1 MDELA
6 ILKQTDDFES
16 EANERIKIIK
26 WLSNKE
32 KAELLPRVT
41 YDRLALQKYEE
52 IQDITVNLL
61 SDERDNALEERDI
74 YKNELEKSDAHNEE
88 NIKNALK
95 SLRKNKPLIV
105 SNERTKR
112 KFLKTLELLTRT
124 NRKAINS

>member
-1 MDELA
+1 
-6 ILKQTDDFES
+6 
-16 EANERIKIIK
+16 
-26 WLSNKE
+26 LSNKE

-61 SDERDNALEERDI
+61 SDERDNALEFRDI

-112 KFLKTLELLTRT
+112 KFLKTLELLTRI
-124 NRKAINS
+124 NRKAIKS

>member
-1 MDELA
+1 
-6 ILKQTDDFES
+6 
-16 EANERIKIIK
+16 
-26 WLSNKE
+26 LSNKE

-88 NIKNALK
+88 NIKNL
-95 SLRKNKPLIV
+95 
-105 SNERTKR
+105 
-112 KFLKTLELLTRT
+112 
-124 NRKAINS
+124 

>member
-61 SDERDNALEERDI
+61 SDERDNALEFRDI

-88 NIKNALK
+88 NIKNL
-95 SLRKNKPLIV
+95 
-105 SNERTKR
+105 
-112 KFLKTLELLTRT
+112 
-124 NRKAINS
+124 

>member
-61 SDERDNALEERDI
+61 SDERDNALEFRDI

-88 NIKNALK
+88 NIKNH
-95 SLRKNKPLIV
+95 
-105 SNERTKR
+105 
-112 KFLKTLELLTRT
+112 
-124 NRKAINS
+124 

>member
-61 SDERDNALEERDI
+61 SDERDNALEFRDI